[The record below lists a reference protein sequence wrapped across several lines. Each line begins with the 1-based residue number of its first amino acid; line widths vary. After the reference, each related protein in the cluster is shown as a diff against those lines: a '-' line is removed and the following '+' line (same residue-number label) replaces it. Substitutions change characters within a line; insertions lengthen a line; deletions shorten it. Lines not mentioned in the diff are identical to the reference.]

1 MQGTSSSLDFVQGSD
16 NELQYLNI
24 NNLTN
29 LNFLCCINNKLKILN
44 INNLN
49 KLNKISCDENINIIC
64 DNNDLI
70 KNIVCYDKKYNKFS
84 INNKNILSQE
94 ELNNKL
100 NYLI

>member
-16 NELQYLNI
+16 NE
-24 NNLTN
+24 
-29 LNFLCCINNKLKILN
+29 LKILN